1 MAYIK
6 KLSSGNFQAQIRL
19 KGLKP
24 ISKTFSTKTL
34 ALQFA
39 RMVEGD
45 SELARKLGTPQSLS
59 INFSSLVD
67 EYLAQAN
74 FRDKSARGRILFW
87 VKHFGDMSMHSIDEF
102 MVDQVLFD
110 MSKVRTGSTVNR
122 YKSHLSAIFTYVIR
136 HPDYKRMGLKN

>member
-45 SELARKLGTPQSLS
+45 SCAHGQG
-59 INFSSLVD
+59 
-67 EYLAQAN
+67 
-74 FRDKSARGRILFW
+74 FRS
-87 VKHFGDMSMHSIDEF
+87 
-102 MVDQVLFD
+102 
-110 MSKVRTGSTVNR
+110 
-122 YKSHLSAIFTYVIR
+122 
-136 HPDYKRMGLKN
+136 